1 MTPIFTGISVPGVDF
16 SQFEPKK
23 MRFGRDLRQMRAFL

>member
-1 MTPIFTGISVPGVDF
+1 VDF

-23 MRFGRDLRQMRAFL
+23 MRFGRDLRQMRAFLWIVSRGGSKI